1 MIDPVTLSTLDHPG
15 TSWMRKARERYPRAW
30 APWTPEED
38 ELLRYLVA
46 RGASPAE
53 QESALGRGPGG
64 VGSRR
69 VALGLQAED
78 ARLVRP
84 RTRSRALNLPVPMMD
99 WVPEWR
105 DHLPEEKWVT
115 ETARLWGVDVEALQ
129 SALDELDLDAWTVFV
144 LRYGLAGR
152 CAYTPRAVAELLVLS
167 VRAVARLQDEA
178 ERAIWESLLRRGKAP
193 RVWGLEATLA
203 RRRTRAR
210 PPVLEPPVG

>member
-1 MIDPVTLSTLDHPG
+1 MIDPVTLSPPDRAG

-38 ELLRYLVA
+38 DLLRHLVA

-53 QESALGRGPGG
+53 QQSALGRGPGG

-69 VALGLQAED
+69 VALGLQAGEE
-78 ARLVRP
+78 LLSRP
-84 RTRSRALNLPVPMMD
+84 RARSRAANLPVPMMD

-105 DHLPEEKWVT
+105 DHLPEVKWVT
-115 ETARLWGVDVEALQ
+115 ETARLWGVDVQVLQ
-129 SALDELDLDAWTVFV
+129 SAMDELDLDAWTVFV

-167 VRAVARLQDEA
+167 VRAVSRLQDEA
-178 ERAIWESLLRRGKAP
+178 ERAIWEGLVRQGPEP
-193 RVWGLEATLA
+193 RVWGLEPTLA
-203 RRRTRAR
+203 RRRPRAR
-210 PPVLEPPVG
+210 PLPPEPPGA